1 MLYLIRCILHNAKK
15 FYLKDSYS
23 YLMPLIIRRRKK
35 SELIMFQSASICII
49 KMIRNNSCA
58 IITNYINL
66 ITRFIHRIIIHDPKI
81 LLLKFLFLFMLQN
94 EESGERKLVSK
105 IESTP
110 RLRFE
115 TRVLVFYKRAI
126 KGLERERKRKDNDRG
141 TNNRSNISLRLFFV
155 IMKRLW
161 IEVTYVSR
169 RERAKQSRGL
179 GSPTTEWCKHV
190 RAFGTFSG

>member
-94 EESGERKLVSK
+94 EGKKTGVENR
-105 IESTP
+105 IYASTTF
-110 RLRFE
+110 RNTCSRFLQA
-115 TRVLVFYKRAI
+115 RDKRI
-126 KGLERERKRKDNDRG
+126 RERERKDNDRG

-155 IMKRLW
+155 IMKRL
-161 IEVTYVSR
+161 
-169 RERAKQSRGL
+169 
-179 GSPTTEWCKHV
+179 
-190 RAFGTFSG
+190 

>member
-1 MLYLIRCILHNAKK
+1 
-15 FYLKDSYS
+15 
-23 YLMPLIIRRRKK
+23 
-35 SELIMFQSASICII
+35 MFQSASICII

-155 IMKRLW
+155 IMKRL
-161 IEVTYVSR
+161 
-169 RERAKQSRGL
+169 
-179 GSPTTEWCKHV
+179 
-190 RAFGTFSG
+190 

>member
-1 MLYLIRCILHNAKK
+1 
-15 FYLKDSYS
+15 
-23 YLMPLIIRRRKK
+23 
-35 SELIMFQSASICII
+35 MFQSASICII

-115 TRVLVFYKRAI
+115 TRVLVFYKCAI
-126 KGLERERKRKDNDRG
+126 KGLERERER
-141 TNNRSNISLRLFFV
+141 TT
-155 IMKRLW
+155 
-161 IEVTYVSR
+161 IEG
-169 RERAKQSRGL
+169 Q
-179 GSPTTEWCKHV
+179 TTV
-190 RAFGTFSG
+190 QTFH